1 MLLFA
6 GMFLTFCF
14 ALLAQEA
21 VKTSSIVVEVKDQSG
36 AFVTNAHI
44 QVVPAPNNIGKNL
57 TTALGGKVSLDLSPG
72 SYDLTVE
79 SSGFV
84 KATKRVEVITH
95 AAQTI
100 EIVLKI
106 GSCPPGVCGVVT
118 DVFPVSFPTQ
128 AQAVSPDGRYAIA
141 GVDSGTE
148 PYHSVFLED
157 RSVKTRRKLFNYDRR
172 IVLLWKSDSKLFA
185 VTDYV
190 GSDSSRCSILS
201 VDENVPPI
209 QVLDVLSRQ
218 FSAETWKQLEN
229 RLSKDHVYV
238 EAAVWDGPTSLMV
251 KISGHGDADPG
262 GFTEFA
268 EVLLPIGH
276 P

>member
-1 MLLFA
+1 MLFVA
-6 GMFLTFCF
+6 GMSLTFCF

-21 VKTSSIVVEVKDQSG
+21 VKTSSIVLEVKDQSG
-36 AFVTNAHI
+36 AFVSNAHI
-44 QVVPAPNNIGKNL
+44 KVVPAPNNIGKNL
-57 TTALGGKVSLDLSPG
+57 TADLGGKVSLDLSPG

-84 KATKRVEVITH
+84 KATKRVEVKSD
-95 AAQTI
+95 APQTI

-106 GSCPPGVCGVVT
+106 GSCSPCPVVSNE
-118 DVFPVSFPTQ
+118 VPVSFPAQ
-128 AQAVSPDGRYAIA
+128 SQAVSPDGRYAIV
-141 GVDSGTE
+141 GVDRGTK
-148 PYHSVFLED
+148 PSHSVFLED
-157 RSVKTRRKLFNYDRR
+157 HFLKTRRKLFNYHQH
-172 IVLLWKSDSKLFA
+172 IVVLWKTDSKLFA

-201 VDENVPPI
+201 VDEKVPPI

-218 FSAETWKQLEN
+218 FSTDTWKQLAN
-229 RLSKDHVYV
+229 RLNKDHVYV

-268 EVLLPIGH
+268 EVLLPVGH
-276 P
+276 Q